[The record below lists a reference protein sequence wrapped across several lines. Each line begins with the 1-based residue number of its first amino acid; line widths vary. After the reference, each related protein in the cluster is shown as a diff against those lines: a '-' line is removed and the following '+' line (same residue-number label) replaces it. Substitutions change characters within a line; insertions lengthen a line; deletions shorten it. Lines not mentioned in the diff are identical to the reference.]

1 MVGLSLDAARFFKY
15 ELILILYV
23 CYKFDARQLTARYT
37 LAMVLYN
44 LILGTCIEHLSVAIL
59 LSSLW
64 NLFNMTFAGMST
76 SSAFK
81 RVELWSTLY

>member
-15 ELILILYV
+15 ELILIEYV
-23 CYKFDARQLTARYT
+23 AAGPPGRIELTFRYA

-44 LILGTCIEHLSVAIL
+44 FILGACIEHMSVAIL

-64 NLFNMTFAGMST
+64 NLFNMTFAGKSNRT
-76 SSAFK
+76 
-81 RVELWSTLY
+81 R